1 VPTAVTGAAEY
12 ADTSGVDRRTG
23 VVHASA
29 NSAALLCYTA
39 SWLARRRGRH
49 VRGAAL
55 ALVGGMALGVGGY
68 LGGHLSVARKVGSR
82 VPEFAGPAVAA
93 GDGEP
98 SSASFTG
105 SPSWS

>member
-1 VPTAVTGAAEY
+1 MLPLTEKRLA
-12 ADTSGVDRRTG
+12 
-23 VVHASA
+23 
-29 NSAALLCYTA
+29 TA

-55 ALVGGMALGVGGY
+55 ALVGGLALGVGGF

-82 VPEFAGPAVAA
+82 VPELSGEADAA
-93 GDGEP
+93 TDGAP

-105 SPSWS
+105 SGSLS